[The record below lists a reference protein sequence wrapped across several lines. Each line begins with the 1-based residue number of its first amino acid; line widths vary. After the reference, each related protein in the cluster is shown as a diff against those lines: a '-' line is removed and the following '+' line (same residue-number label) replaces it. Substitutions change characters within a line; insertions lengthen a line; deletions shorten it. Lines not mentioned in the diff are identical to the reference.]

1 MLLHEVFGKITGTR
15 LERLALASAVTAIG
29 TFLHWDGSYR
39 VSRDLFSAFT
49 PDLSFNVM
57 VGLQPISEESGVD
70 ESWGGGVRAGTN
82 WLHSGLCDSLPLDKS
97 PNAFGHGTLFQ
108 VGWAR
113 VGCSHLSPY

>member
-108 VGWAR
+108 VG
-113 VGCSHLSPY
+113 